1 MKGNKMALK
10 GLVIQ
15 EELRDSERKNE
26 TKKKAHKPKNF
37 SYSVSYFQK
46 RKSQLDNTFNQIKPD
61 LMELSEY
68 FSPRM
73 SRFLVTDVNKPIRK
87 SKKILDSI
95 TITAVKNFAA
105 GMQSG
110 ATSAA
115 TRWFK
120 TQMRNRELNDIQSVK
135 TWCYQQEDLTRRILA
150 SSNFYQLML
159 GAYKQLA
166 SYGFATLSMESDYQT
181 VVNFKLLPI
190 GSYRIAKDHRGEV
203 DTICRHF
210 TETAK
215 NIVDKYGYEN
225 CSQEVKSAYD
235 DNADTSFELVY
246 FVESNKEYDPQ
257 SPLAKHKKYVS
268 VTYQVGEEKFL
279 KHSGFDRFPFAVF
292 EAEVNGEDVYP
303 SNCPAIEALP
313 DAKQLMTQ
321 VKEYGKAI
329 KKLVSPLYKGPA
341 SLQKLKGLNDAAGQ
355 IIPEDENGRGLAPV
369 YEVNPRILELKQS
382 NDELKQVIKEHFY
395 NDLFSVI
402 LNTAER
408 TRTATEV
415 NEIKEEK
422 MVLLSPLLDQIHK
435 GLRMV
440 LDWIFFETYETGIM
454 PTPPDEIVQEDME
467 TEFVSALALAQK
479 VKGISSIE
487 RFTTFV
493 TNLAQV
499 AEPTLIK
506 KMNLDKI
513 VDDYAEIA
521 NVNPEHVVS
530 TDDVNKMRAEAA
542 KQQAQ
547 AQQMQQIQQGTE
559 IIKNLGGIDSF
570 GGELATR
577 MGVG

>member
-1 MKGNKMALK
+1 MARQGLTIDENK
-10 GLVIQ
+10 
-15 EELRDSERKNE
+15 EE
-26 TKKKAHKPKNF
+26 KKAIKKPKNF
-37 SYSVSYFQK
+37 SYTVEYFQK
-46 RKSQLDNTFNQIKPD
+46 RKSQMDNIFNQIKPD

-73 SRFLVTDVNKPIRK
+73 SRFLVTDVNKPIKK

-95 TITAVKNFAA
+95 TLTVVRNFSA

-120 TQMRNRELNDIQSVK
+120 QQMKNKKLNDHQDVK
-135 TWCYQQEDLTRRILA
+135 VWCAQQEELQRRILA
-150 SSNFYQLML
+150 ASNFYQSML
-159 GAYKQLA
+159 SVYKQL
-166 SYGFATLSMESDYQT
+166 SIYGLSTLSMESDYKT

-203 DTICRHF
+203 DTLCRHY
-210 TETAK
+210 TDNAR
-215 NIVDKYGYEN
+215 NIVEKYGYEN
-225 CSQEVKSAYD
+225 CSIEVKSAYD
-235 DNADTSFELVY
+235 SNMDTNFELVY
-246 FVESNKEYDPQ
+246 FVEPNKEHNPK
-257 SPLAKHKKYVS
+257 SPLAKHKKFIS
-268 VTYQVGEEKFL
+268 ATYLAGEDKFL
-279 KHSGFDRFPFAVF
+279 KLSGFDRFPFAVF

-329 KKLVSPLYKGPA
+329 KKIVSPLYKGPA

-355 IIPEDENGRGLAPV
+355 IIPEDENGRGLSTV
-369 YEVNPRILELKQS
+369 YEVNPRVLELKQS
-382 NDELKQVIKEHFY
+382 NDELKETIKEHFY

-415 NEIKEEK
+415 NELKEEK
-422 MVLLSPLLDQIHK
+422 MVLLSPLLDQVHK
-435 GLRMV
+435 GLRMI

-454 PTPPDEIVQEDME
+454 PTPPDIIVQEDME

-487 RFTTFV
+487 RYTTFV

-499 AEPTLIK
+499 ADPTLMK

-530 TDDVNKMRAEAA
+530 TDDVNKMRAELA
-542 KQQAQ
+542 KQQQ
-547 AQQMQQIQQGTE
+547 TAQQMQQVQQGAE